1 MRNHKIGEDEEM
13 ELKNLA
19 QQGFRDAV
27 AKVAMIITPVLV
39 SVMLGCLI
47 AFFKWSVAQ
56 HHSAELVAREH
67 SKAIEAIVEWQR
79 QWKEYPTDSRDLVSR
94 AERLS
99 DSKISKLQG
108 ETQGAISALSGQI
121 SVMQSS
127 IGELKGYV
135 QTRNVIAK
143 GGP

>member
-1 MRNHKIGEDEEM
+1 MRNHKIDEDDEM

-27 AKVAMIITPVLV
+27 AKFAMIITPVLV

-56 HHSAELVAREH
+56 HHAAELVAREH
-67 SKAIEAIVEWQR
+67 SKAIEAIVEWQK

-121 SVMQSS
+121 SAMQSS

-135 QTRNVIAK
+135 QTRNGIAK